1 MVCPKFTYLL
11 LIIVPN
17 INLTSIWKNTKFYC
31 GFIAIQY
38 DLYKNKL
45 DSINHLNL
53 SFKPMQVKEEFLEWC
68 FLSLGKSLLHN
79 CNWTKS

>member
-17 INLTSIWKNTKFYC
+17 INLTSIWKKFYC

-38 DLYKNKL
+38 DL
-45 DSINHLNL
+45 
-53 SFKPMQVKEEFLEWC
+53 
-68 FLSLGKSLLHN
+68 
-79 CNWTKS
+79 

>member
-38 DLYKNKL
+38 DL
-45 DSINHLNL
+45 
-53 SFKPMQVKEEFLEWC
+53 
-68 FLSLGKSLLHN
+68 
-79 CNWTKS
+79 